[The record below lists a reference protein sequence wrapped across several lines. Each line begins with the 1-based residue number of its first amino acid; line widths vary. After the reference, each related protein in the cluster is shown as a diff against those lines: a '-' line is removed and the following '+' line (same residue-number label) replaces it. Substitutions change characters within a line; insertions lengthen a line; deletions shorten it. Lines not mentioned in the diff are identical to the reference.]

1 MSGQYLSLVKPNQ
14 KTEDRASAAIVPKRQ
29 PPRAQTIMD
38 RVESVEASIK
48 YLAHS
53 GTQAGAT
60 LNIDSQHGR
69 REENE
74 EKT

>member
-1 MSGQYLSLVKPNQ
+1 
-14 KTEDRASAAIVPKRQ
+14 
-29 PPRAQTIMD
+29 MD

-53 GTQAGAT
+53 GTQADAT

>member
-1 MSGQYLSLVKPNQ
+1 
-14 KTEDRASAAIVPKRQ
+14 
-29 PPRAQTIMD
+29 MD

-53 GTQAGAT
+53 GTQAAAT